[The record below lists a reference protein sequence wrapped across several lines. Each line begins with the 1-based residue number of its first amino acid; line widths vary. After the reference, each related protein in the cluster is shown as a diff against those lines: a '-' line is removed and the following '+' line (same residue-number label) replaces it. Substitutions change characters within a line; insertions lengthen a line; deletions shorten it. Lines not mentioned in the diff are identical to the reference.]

1 MAAERA
7 ALLLVAPV
15 WQAGTAALGAADS
28 SSNSS
33 SSSSSS
39 SSSFRLSEV
48 ERSSPAGPLCLLAYY
63 RPSLLG
69 KTGVALEV
77 SLQLQA

>member
-1 MAAERA
+1 MAAEGA
-7 ALLLVAPV
+7 ALLLVVPV
-15 WQAGTAALGAADS
+15 WQAGTAASGAADG
-28 SSNSS
+28 
-33 SSSSSS
+33 SSSSS

-63 RPSLLG
+63 RTSLLG

-77 SLQLQA
+77 SLQPQA